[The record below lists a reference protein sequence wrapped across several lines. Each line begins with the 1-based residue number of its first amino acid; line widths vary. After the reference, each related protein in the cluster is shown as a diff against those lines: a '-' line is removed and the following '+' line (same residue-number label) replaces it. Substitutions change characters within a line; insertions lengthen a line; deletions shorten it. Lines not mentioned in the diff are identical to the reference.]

1 MKSLISRKVI
11 DYYFIRLILL
21 AAVPIALIF
30 VKNPAWIEL
39 LLATEI
45 IRLFFSGFLFYF
57 TFSRLIV
64 TNNYFFFSIF
74 LILIIL
80 FIYSILIINIDI
92 FVAVFFCISIFLFSI
107 ILFRIFNK
115 FQDHDFLVADKK
127 EWLTFYQYLLTA
139 MAGQFLMAF
148 FLLVNTDDIT
158 NWIWKYKLVEV
169 FAFGPMFFLPL
180 VDRKYLSTRFFA
192 AMCSLLIISALI
204 YDVFIGIFIA
214 LKISQGLS
222 SIFFVKQG
230 GNFTVV
236 YNLLACIIYLLF
248 LQNALA
254 DWGMFGIFMV
264 DLSCLALIWIYFIG
278 FRRIWM

>member
-1 MKSLISRKVI
+1 MKALLSRKVI

-21 AAVPIALIF
+21 GAVPITLIF
-30 VKNPAWIEL
+30 VENTAWIEL

-57 TFSRLIV
+57 TFSRQRV
-64 TNNYFFFSIF
+64 TNNYFFFSI
-74 LILIIL
+74 LPILITL
-80 FIYSILIINIDI
+80 FIYSVFIINIDI
-92 FVAVFFCISIFLFSI
+92 FNAFLFCIFIFLFSI
-107 ILFRIFNK
+107 ILLRNFNN
-115 FQDHDFLVADKK
+115 FQNYDFLVADKK
-127 EWLTFYQYLLTA
+127 KWLTFYQYLLTS

-148 FLLVNTDDIT
+148 FLLLSAGDIA
-158 NWIWKYKLVEV
+158 NWIWKYKLVEI

-180 VDRKYLSTRFFA
+180 VDRKYLSIRIFA
-192 AMCSLLIISALI
+192 AICALLVMSALI

-214 LKISQGLS
+214 LKICQGLS
-222 SIFFVKQG
+222 SIFFVKRG

-248 LQNALA
+248 LQNALK

-264 DLSCLALIWIYFIG
+264 DLSCLALMWIYFIG
-278 FRRIWM
+278 FRRLWM